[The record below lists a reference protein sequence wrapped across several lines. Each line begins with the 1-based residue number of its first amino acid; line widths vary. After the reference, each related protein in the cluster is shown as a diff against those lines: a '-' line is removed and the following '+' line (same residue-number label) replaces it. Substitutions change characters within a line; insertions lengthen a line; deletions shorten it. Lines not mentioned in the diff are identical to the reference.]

1 MASLYVIDQI
11 GPEVAERDEK
21 ISELWGL
28 EERTSTR
35 EQVQALLDGKKIY
48 FDCMCEYMVAIT
60 MEADNEKTV

>member
-1 MASLYVIDQI
+1 MSELYVIQEI

-28 EERTSTR
+28 EERTLTR

-60 MEADNEKTV
+60 MEEE